1 MDKREIPFRRAWI
14 TGVVD
19 FSEEICMSAYY
30 GRKIS
35 IEEILRGY
43 KIDAKSRLQL
53 ATFGKATPKSAD
65 DYM

>member
-19 FSEEICMSAYY
+19 FSEEICMSAHY

-35 IEEILRGY
+35 IEEILRGCEDRC
-43 KIDAKSRLQL
+43 KKQVATCNIWKSDSQICR
-53 ATFGKATPKSAD
+53 
-65 DYM
+65 